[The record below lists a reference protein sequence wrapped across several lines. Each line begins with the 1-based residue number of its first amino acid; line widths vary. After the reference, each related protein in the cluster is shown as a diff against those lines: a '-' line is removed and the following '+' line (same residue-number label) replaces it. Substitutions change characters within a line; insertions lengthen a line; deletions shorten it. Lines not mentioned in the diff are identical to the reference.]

1 MALTN
6 LDALKTSLQ
15 SGIAETFISSAAA
28 IIIGGTSS
36 LYRLIFAPGEV
47 AVPAIPTTAV
57 APNNTD
63 LGALNRLITSQSPSN
78 VFATG
83 FNIFNS
89 TTEMT
94 YWVIDRLSHMGGL
107 SAIVTTAQTV
117 NTAALTRYTSGV
129 GVYAAAEIYAA
140 IGTTITTITMTYTN
154 SDGVGSRVSPAITF
168 GGTNFGAGTGGVLRF
183 IIFPLQDGDKG
194 VQSVQ
199 SVTVAATTGTAGNF
213 GITLFKPLGVFSTPR
228 LADKPNNILSS
239 GVINIPQID
248 PTACIS
254 FLATSNSAGVNS
266 NAFGSIQ
273 LGID

>member
-6 LDALKTSLQ
+6 LNALKTSLQ
-15 SGIAETFISSAAA
+15 SGIAETFISSALN
-28 IIIGGTSS
+28 ITNGRTSS
-36 LYRLIFAPGEV
+36 LYRQIFAPGEV
-47 AVPAIPTTAV
+47 AIPAIPTTAV
-57 APNNTD
+57 APDNTN
-63 LGALNRLITSQSPSN
+63 LGALNRLISSYSPSN

-89 TTEMT
+89 STELT
-94 YWVIDRLSHMGGL
+94 FWVIDRLSQMGGL

-117 NTAALTRYTSGV
+117 NTAALTRHTSGV
-129 GVYAAAEIYAA
+129 GVYAAAEIYTV
-140 IGTTITTITMTYTN
+140 IGTTVTTITMTYTN

-168 GGTNFGAGTGGVLRF
+168 GGAGFGAGAGGVLRF

-194 VQSVQ
+194 VRSVQ
-199 SVTVAATTGTAGNF
+199 SVTVAASTGLAGNF
-213 GITLFKPLGVFSTPR
+213 GITLFKPLGVFSTPQ

-239 GVINIPQID
+239 GVINIPQIN

-254 FLATSNSAGVNS
+254 LLATTN
-266 NAFGSIQ
+266 NASPNNVPFGSIQ